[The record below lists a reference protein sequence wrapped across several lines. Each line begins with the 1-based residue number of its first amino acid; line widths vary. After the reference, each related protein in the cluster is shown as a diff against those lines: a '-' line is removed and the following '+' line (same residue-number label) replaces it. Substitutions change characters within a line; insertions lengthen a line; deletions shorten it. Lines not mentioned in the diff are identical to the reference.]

1 MKDACPI
8 PNLPNFDSKTIKQE
22 LHKAV
27 GHIYSRIMT
36 NELALQYNLFGRNNN
51 PNGPQKEGFKQFKE
65 LLTVTFGKLSL
76 AQYTYM
82 FLILS
87 FHSISVQKQ

>member
-8 PNLPNFDSKTIKQE
+8 PNMPNFDSKTFKQE

-36 NELALQYNLFGRNNN
+36 NELALQYNLFGRNIN
-51 PNGPQKEGFKQFKE
+51 PNGPHKEAFKQFKE
-65 LLTVTFGKLSL
+65 LLTVTFGKSS
-76 AQYTYM
+76 M
-82 FLILS
+82 
-87 FHSISVQKQ
+87 SIYI